1 MAADIGPLER
11 WRRSDSPVIRSDVV
25 HEPGVIWLGRLRR
38 FGVGCQLAA
47 LVGSAGL
54 RAFVSRPLVAVVAG
68 GMVLLRTLL
77 RSRGFRENSRCRG
90 LIMAG

>member
-1 MAADIGPLER
+1 MAAGVGPLER

-25 HEPGVIWLGRLRR
+25 HEPGVIWLGLLRR

-90 LIMAG
+90 LITAG

>member
-1 MAADIGPLER
+1 M
-11 WRRSDSPVIRSDVV
+11 
-25 HEPGVIWLGRLRR
+25 GRLRR

-77 RSRGFRENSRCRG
+77 RSRGFRENSRG
-90 LIMAG
+90 IPDALLVIIMPLERP